1 MRRPQPIPTGIKRDR
16 AGNLYIGQYTAGQ
29 ILVVSP
35 EGKLLRTIEVPSAA
49 APNLAFS
56 PEEDM
61 IYIAAVDDVSAA
73 PWPGK
78 VYAMPLR

>member
-1 MRRPQPIPTGIKRDR
+1 M
-16 AGNLYIGQYTAGQ
+16 
-29 ILVVSP
+29 SP
-35 EGKLLRTIEVPSAA
+35 DGKLLRTIEVPSAA

-78 VYAMPLR
+78 VYAVPAP

>member
-1 MRRPQPIPTGIKRDR
+1 LPPRRIGRRAGRDR
-16 AGNLYIGQYTAGQ
+16 SLRALSGRYTAGQ
-29 ILVVSP
+29 ILVVSAD
-35 EGKLLRTIEVPSAA
+35 GKLLRTIEVPSAA

-78 VYAMPLR
+78 VYAVPTR

>member
-1 MRRPQPIPTGIKRDR
+1 MSAD
-16 AGNLYIGQYTAGQ
+16 
-29 ILVVSP
+29 
-35 EGKLLRTIEVPSAA
+35 GKLLRTIEVPSAA

-78 VYAMPLR
+78 VYAVPTR